1 MAFSR
6 VSHPKESLQVVTPAL
21 RTAANLVTGD
31 DMQTDF
37 FLRSKP
43 WDAGF
48 FSGFI
53 LGIHVE
59 LMGMFLGIPSG
70 KQTYRNWKMDE
81 NGSFKSMIY
90 LWN

>member
-1 MAFSR
+1 MFPEFFPMAFSR

-43 WDAGF
+43 WDTDWDGANGGLNHHLLAD

-53 LGIHVE
+53 LGIHGDVF
-59 LMGMFLGIPSG
+59 GDVFGD
-70 KQTYRNWKMDE
+70 T
-81 NGSFKSMIY
+81 
-90 LWN
+90 LW